1 MINYYRLIFLIVILN
16 DIVKL
21 NETGYEINLLEAIW
35 MTREAKVIS
44 FINMKGGVGK
54 TTLCREI
61 ALYLSERYERN
72 DESSVKVLLIDIDPQ
87 ANLTQ
92 SLLEKFSKET
102 TYYKE
107 NGDIDY
113 KCSVDN
119 IFKQEMVG
127 MTRKHVI
134 QELNENLDLIPG
146 ELETI
151 FLQRQQ
157 NPSTPNKLM
166 DYIIDEKLRSEYDYI
181 FLDCPPT
188 YSVYTEMSFYTSDYY
203 FVPAVPDAYSVLGV
217 DLLERVV
224 KDIVYSQ
231 RNTIFKDSQPKNLGV
246 MWTRVHLTAK
256 PKQAEFMQGLETADI
271 VINNKIHI
279 FESIFSESN
288 KLSTSTFDKSIVDRN
303 DKSLDEMMTNICD
316 EFIRRIEVVESDSI
330 VEEA

>member
-1 MINYYRLIFLIVILN
+1 MN
-16 DIVKL
+16 K
-21 NETGYEINLLEAIW
+21 EAN
-35 MTREAKVIS
+35 VIS

-61 ALYLSERYERN
+61 ALYLSERYSYP
-72 DESSVKVLLIDIDPQ
+72 DGSSVKVLLVDIDPQ

-92 SLLEKFSKET
+92 SLLERFNKET

-107 NGDIDY
+107 DKSIDY

-119 IFKQEMVG
+119 IFNKDMIG

-134 QELNENLDLIPG
+134 LDLNDNLDLIPG

-166 DYIIDEKLRSEYDYI
+166 DYILEEKLREKYDFI

-203 FVPAVPDAYSVLGV
+203 FVPAMPDAYSVLGI

-224 KDIVYSQ
+224 KDIVHSQ
-231 RNTIFKDSQPKNLGV
+231 RNTVFKHAQPKNLGI
-246 MWTRVHLTAK
+246 MWTRVQLNTK
-256 PKQAEFMQGLETADI
+256 PKQSEFIEGLEVADI
-271 VINNKIHI
+271 VINNKIYI
-279 FESIFSESN
+279 FESRFHESN
-288 KLSTSTFDKSIVDRN
+288 KLSTSTFDKNIIDRN
-303 DKSLDEMMTNICD
+303 DKNLDEMMIKICD
-316 EFIRRIEVVESDSI
+316 EFLKRVEVMNNDDTVE
-330 VEEA
+330 AN